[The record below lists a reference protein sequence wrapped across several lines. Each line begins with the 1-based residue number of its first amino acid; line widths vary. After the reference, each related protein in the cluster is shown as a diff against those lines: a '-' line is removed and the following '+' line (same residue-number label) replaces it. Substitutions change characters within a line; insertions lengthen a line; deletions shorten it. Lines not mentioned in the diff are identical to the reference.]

1 MKEDSLPVSL
11 DIELAA
17 RIRRIWESTRSHAA
31 RTVNSAHVCANWL
44 IGKQIIEAEQGGEAR
59 AAYGAQLLER
69 LSESLSQDLGSGFA
83 VSSLRYMR
91 LFYLGYPE
99 FLPIHHAVR
108 DESASPEASALAAGI
123 HHALR
128 DELGDGGIEGLIE
141 AALRLPQELAAL
153 GRDEGWKP
161 GRLHP
166 RLAWTHYRTL
176 LKVESRTA
184 RDFYEIEAVKN
195 GWSARQ
201 LERQVHSLLFE
212 RLLKSRDREGLL
224 ALASE
229 GQIFETPA
237 DAIKDPYVLEFLG
250 LPASHRLAE
259 TELETA
265 LLTQLQ
271 SFLLELGSGFAFVGR
286 QLRLTLDGDH
296 FYPDL
301 VFYHVKLKCYVVI
314 DLKVTKLSHAD
325 LGQMQLYVN
334 YYDREIAEPTDNPT
348 IGLILCT
355 EKNEAV
361 VRYVL
366 DDKRKQI
373 FASRY
378 QLHLP
383 TEEQLRAELR
393 REMDR
398 LDVLAPDA
406 GEKP

>member
-1 MKEDSLPVSL
+1 VKQTPAPLPL
-11 DIELAA
+11 DPELAT

-44 IGKQIIEAEQGGEAR
+44 IGRQIVDAEQGGASR
-59 AAYGAQLLER
+59 AGYGTQLLEK
-69 LSESLSQDLGSGFA
+69 LSENLSRDLGAGFA
-83 VSSLRYMR
+83 VSSLKYMR

-99 FLPIHHAVR
+99 LLPIRHALR
-108 DESASPEASALAAGI
+108 DESASPEASGPTAGI
-123 HHALR
+123 RHALR
-128 DELGDGGIEGLIE
+128 DEFADAGV
-141 AALRLPQELAAL
+141 AALIGTALLLPQELA
-153 GRDEGWKP
+153 GPDRDDGWKP
-161 GRLHP
+161 GRLHS

-224 ALASE
+224 ALANE
-229 GQIFETPA
+229 GQVIAEPA

-265 LLTQLQ
+265 LLSQLQ

-286 QLRLTLDGDH
+286 QVRLTLDGDH

-314 DLKVTKLSHAD
+314 DLKITKLSHAD

-334 YYDREIAEPTDNPT
+334 YYDREIAEAADNPT

-366 DDKRKQI
+366 DEKRKQI

-383 TEEQLRAELR
+383 TEEQLRVELR
-393 REMDR
+393 REIDR
-398 LDVLAPDA
+398 VNVPARSEEEN
-406 GEKP
+406 G